1 MKPTRNIIVFTA
13 IFIVVLVFSGSILA
27 EDPPKININTATVDE
42 LVQLDQIG
50 PQYAQRIVDY
60 REKEGPFAAP
70 EDLMKVKGIG
80 EKAYEANKEKIV
92 VK

>member
-42 LVQLDQIG
+42 LVQLDKIG

>member
-1 MKPTRNIIVFTA
+1 
-13 IFIVVLVFSGSILA
+13 
-27 EDPPKININTATVDE
+27 
-42 LVQLDQIG
+42 
-50 PQYAQRIVDY
+50 
-60 REKEGPFAAP
+60 EGPFAAP